1 MPGLDYMFE
10 PVTRADLP
18 LLRSWLAAPH
28 VAAVWGDPDE
38 ETALIESEIDGGDC
52 RMHIVHLDSPIGYI
66 QNWDAGCEDHFQK
79 FPAGT
84 RAMDT
89 LLGERCFL
97 GRGHA
102 KAYVRKYARSL
113 IDSGVPLVVA
123 DPRISNPRG
132 IAMYLGAGFH
142 TDSRGRCE
150 TGEEVQIL
158 TYPNNTC

>member
-1 MPGLDYMFE
+1 MFE

-18 LLRSWLAAPH
+18 LLRSWFATPH
-28 VAAVWGDPDE
+28 VVAVWGDSDE
-38 ETALIESEIDGGDC
+38 EIALIESEIDGGDC

-66 QNWDAGCEDHFQK
+66 QNWDARCEAHFQNL
-79 FPAGT
+79 PEGT
-84 RAMDT
+84 RAIDT
-89 LLGERCFL
+89 LLGEMRFL

-113 IDSGVPLVVA
+113 IDGGAPLVVT

-142 TDSRGRCE
+142 TDSRVRCE

-158 TYPNNTC
+158 TYPKKTC